1 MKPYR
6 SGGGPP
12 VTIPIPPSK
21 SLTHRALVAAAL
33 ADGRSRIID
42 PLLCE
47 DTMHT
52 VNGLRTLGVPVDL
65 REGEIIVQGTGG
77 RFSARSERSTLFLG
91 NSGTSFRFLLAVSA
105 LGSGQHLLTGA
116 RRMLE
121 RPIGGLC
128 LGLEGLGARISF
140 PATSGFPP
148 VLVRSRGLS
157 GGKIRMAGD
166 RSSQFV
172 SALLLAAPCASG
184 NVEINVTGD
193 LVSRHYVDL
202 TVELMGRFGVEVLQE
217 GYRYFRVSAPR
228 PYRAGDFR
236 IEGDAS
242 SASYFWAGAAVS
254 GGSVTTTNIDPRLT
268 HQGDI
273 GFLGILEE
281 MGCSVERG
289 TDRVTV
295 RGGRLRA
302 VEADMSAMPDMVPT
316 LAAVALFAEGKTVI
330 RNVPHLR
337 LKESDRLRAVAMEW
351 KRLGGEVE
359 ESRDGLAIAGK
370 RPLRPA
376 ETSAH
381 DDHRI
386 AMSLAVVGLMLPGLR
401 IAGAR
406 CVDKSYPGFWDA
418 WHAFRTGS

>member
-1 MKPYR
+1 
-6 SGGGPP
+6 
-12 VTIPIPPSK
+12 
-21 SLTHRALVAAAL
+21 
-33 ADGRSRIID
+33 
-42 PLLCE
+42 
-47 DTMHT
+47 
-52 VNGLRTLGVPVDL
+52 
-65 REGEIIVQGTGG
+65 
-77 RFSARSERSTLFLG
+77 
-91 NSGTSFRFLLAVSA
+91 
-105 LGSGQHLLTGA
+105 
-116 RRMLE
+116 MLE

-184 NVEINVTGD
+184 NVEIEVTGD

-202 TVELMGRFGVEVLQE
+202 TTAVMGRFGVEVLRE

-254 GGSVTTTNIDPRLT
+254 GASVTTRNIDPRLT

-302 VEADMSAMPDMVPT
+302 VEADMSC
-316 LAAVALFAEGKTVI
+316 
-330 RNVPHLR
+330 
-337 LKESDRLRAVAMEW
+337 KESDRLRAVAMEW